1 MKTPRWYQ
9 TEAVQ
14 TVQPP
19 KGRKLI
25 VVPTGG
31 GKSLIAAMLCA
42 GEAAFGRVLVI
53 THVKELVEQNERE
66 LRGNAPELDIGVCCA
81 GLKRYEYDA
90 TVVIASIQSIYKKL
104 DDFKDIT
111 LIIIDECHRITPV
124 GGKMY
129 RAVLEHFDALHLI
142 ETGESKFP
150 VVGLTATPF
159 RTGTGYL
166 HYGNHAL
173 FDHVLKPDANGKLVP
188 RPHYEIE
195 YQKLVDEGHLVPFAK
210 LGSEL
215 AYSDDGLHMR
225 AGEFMQE
232 ELDELAKDN
241 AKTKK
246 IVAQIVERAADRW
259 AWMVFAIN
267 VRHAHVIKRFFAEQG
282 IEAGIVYAGMEA
294 DGLDRD
300 LEIASFKMGF
310 YRVLINV
317 GVLTTGFD
325 YPELDCVILCRPIG
339 SPVLFIQCAG
349 RGTRTAP
356 GKVNCL
362 LLDYGGNISR
372 FGEFGSPEIREKGN
386 SKDRKICPTCGE
398 SNSISARRCSAC
410 DHKFENMFKN
420 CPECGTNVDRTTQHC
435 KECGYYWPINEDG
448 LDEDGKTIIEN
459 KAIWIDLRNTTFRVH
474 KPRST
479 HELDDKPECFV
490 AMHKTIDGA
499 TVQEYVF
506 PESYAARPAFEK
518 WWRTHSGKAPFPK
531 TARDAKERKRELV
544 LPDKI
549 HVIRKGKFFNFLGR
563 RFP

>member
-9 TEAVQ
+9 QEAVNS
-14 TVQPP
+14 VQPP

-31 GKSLIAAMLCA
+31 GKSLIAALLCA

-90 TVVIASIQSIYKKL
+90 DVVIASIQTIYKKL
-104 DDFKDIT
+104 DDFKDVT

-129 RAVLEHFDALHLI
+129 RAVLEHFDALNII
-142 ETGESKFP
+142 ENGEDKFP
-150 VVGLTATPF
+150 VIGLTATPF

-166 HYGNHAL
+166 HKGEYAI
-173 FDHVLKPDANGKLVP
+173 FDEIS
-188 RPHYEIE
+188 YEIK
-195 YQKLVDEGHLVPFAK
+195 YQKLVEEGHLVPFAK

-225 AGEFMQE
+225 GGEFLQE

-246 IVAQIVERAADRW
+246 IVKQFCERAKDRW
-259 AWMVFAIN
+259 SWIVFAIN
-267 VRHAHVIKRFFAEQG
+267 VRHAHVIKRFLAEEG
-282 IEAGIVYAGMEA
+282 IEAGIVYSGMEN

-300 LEIASFKMGF
+300 FEISAFKSGM

-325 YPELDCVILCRPIG
+325 YPALDCVILCRPIG

-356 GKVNCL
+356 GKVDCL

-372 FGEFGSPEIREKGN
+372 FGEFGEPEVREKSN
-386 SKDRKICPTCGE
+386 SKDRKLCPACGE
-398 SNSISARRCSAC
+398 SNFLSARRCSAC

-474 KPRST
+474 KPRAT

-490 AMHKTIDGA
+490 AMHKTVDGA

-506 PESYAARPAFEK
+506 PESFAARHAFEK
-518 WWRTHSGKAPFPK
+518 WWRTHNGKVPAPK
-531 TARDAKERKRELV
+531 TAKDARERKKELV
-544 LPDKI
+544 LPNQI